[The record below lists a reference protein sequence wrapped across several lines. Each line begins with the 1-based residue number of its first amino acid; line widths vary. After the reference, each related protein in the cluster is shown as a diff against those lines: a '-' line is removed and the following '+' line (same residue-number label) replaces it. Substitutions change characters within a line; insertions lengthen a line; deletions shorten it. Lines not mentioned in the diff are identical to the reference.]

1 LKIFIKAIVLLSLVS
16 CSTIYYNTWEF
27 FGQEKRDILE
37 SKMENVESSQESA
50 SEQLQDS
57 LEIIREK
64 FNFKEGE
71 LEETYDDLSDDYD
84 NFEKRSRDLEQR
96 ISSAQ
101 EVADD
106 LFEEWKE
113 EAYSLDNRTYRKN
126 SLSKR
131 SKTMK
136 SFSRA
141 LVSTKKVQ
149 KKMDTILKQYKDH
162 VIYLK
167 HNLNAKIIGKLEVEM
182 QSIVKDVQS
191 LIKEIE
197 ASKNKTSEFI
207 STLKVK

>member
-1 LKIFIKAIVLLSLVS
+1 MLNLVS

-50 SEQLQDS
+50 GEQLQDS

-84 NFEKRSRDLEQR
+84 NFEKRSRDLDQR

-106 LFEEWKE
+106 LFDEWKE
-113 EAYSLDNRTYRKN
+113 EAYALDNRTYRKN

-136 SFSRA
+136 SFNRA

-167 HNLNAKIIGKLEVEM
+167 HNLNAKIIGNLEVEM
-182 QSIVKDVQS
+182 KSIVRDVQS

-197 ASKNKTSEFI
+197 ASKSKTSEFI
-207 STLKVK
+207 STLKVN